1 LNDPDL
7 PFRIALHPGKLARL
21 KYKSL
26 IGIIGLLE
34 CNDETDNL
42 ILRIVRSIPL
52 KVMTNNMARV
62 FWLLEKYKEGE
73 YEEKVLN

>member
-1 LNDPDL
+1 MPYK
-7 PFRIALHPGKLARL
+7 IALHPGKLARL
-21 KYKSL
+21 KFKCL

-52 KVMTNNMARV
+52 KVMMNNLARV
-62 FWLLEKYKEGE
+62 FVLFEKYEKGE
-73 YEEKVLN
+73 YE